1 MSRSISRIVAEMMII
16 IWILNKNTNQ
26 VCQILLIC
34 LLYTHLALVL
44 EELHLNLENLKEN
57 TWILNLF
64 RFFIR
69 VK

>member
-34 LLYTHLALVL
+34 LLYNHLSLVL

-57 TWILNLF
+57 TWILNL
-64 RFFIR
+64 

>member
-34 LLYTHLALVL
+34 LLYNYLSLVL

-57 TWILNLF
+57 TWILNL
-64 RFFIR
+64 